1 MKIANILLADS
12 WGEITPEA
20 LNKGIG
26 GREGAMIYLSREWA
40 KYGHDVTSF
49 VPVERG
55 KRFYERE
62 NKYDPGVV
70 SGYHEYVPLNLTK
83 PMLANFDWDIAIA
96 WECPSVFADERIR
109 ERIGLKICEMQVAH
123 LSGREQEALENYC
136 DYLAVL
142 SQWAGDLLLH
152 SGVDIAQDNVRV
164 FPNGVDI
171 SRYPI
176 EFVQKKF
183 DAPAHDNMKFVYSS
197 SPDRGLW
204 QLLEAW
210 PYIREEFPQAELSVC
225 YGVKKWTE
233 HLKWAHNRS
242 GEMAV
247 AITELMEQPGVKD
260 LGKIGQDRLARLQLE
275 ADAWLYPLDSIQSTE
290 TGCITAVE
298 NAAAGNTIITTDCD
312 CMEEEFGKI
321 GTIVPL
327 PFHAKTFAAEAIGVL
342 RDEDFMNY
350 QREAGREFAEKRD
363 WRLISE
369 QWLQFFSDQ
378 NLASSWSHSSQD
390 MLMASK

>member
-1 MKIANILLADS
+1 LKIANVLLADS
-12 WGEITPEA
+12 WGEVTPEA
-20 LNKGIG
+20 FNRGIG
-26 GREGAMIYLSREWA
+26 GREGALIYLSREWA

-49 VPVERG
+49 VPVEKGQRI
-55 KRFYERE
+55 YESFS
-62 NKYDPGVV
+62 KYEPGAIAV
-70 SGYHEYVPLNLTK
+70 YHEYVPLGLTK
-83 PMLANFDWDIAIA
+83 PMLANFDWDVAIA
-96 WECPSVFADERIR
+96 WEVPSVFDDERVR
-109 ERIGLKICEMQVAH
+109 ERVGMLITEMQVAH
-123 LSGREQEALENYC
+123 LSGKEQEALENNC

-152 SGVDIAQDNVRV
+152 SGVNFDDDRIKV

-171 SRYPI
+171 SRYPR
-176 EFVQKKF
+176 EFVEKKF
-183 DAPAHDNMKFVYSS
+183 NAPVFDNPRFVYSS

-204 QLLEAW
+204 QLLQSW
-210 PYIREEFPQAELSVC
+210 PYIREEFPNAELSVC
-225 YGVKKWTE
+225 YGVDKWVDL
-233 HLKWAHNRS
+233 LKWAHNRS
-242 GEMAV
+242 GEMA
-247 AITELMEQPGVKD
+247 IQIQELIKQPGVTD
-260 LGKIGQDRLARLQLE
+260 LGKIGQDRLARLQME

-327 PFHAKTFAAEAIGVL
+327 PFDAQKFAEEAINVL

-350 QREAGREFAEKRD
+350 QREVGREFAENRD
-363 WRLISE
+363 WRLISK

-378 NLASSWSHSSQD
+378 SSVSSWLPSSQD
-390 MLMASK
+390 MLTVSK

>member
-1 MKIANILLADS
+1 MKIANVLIADS
-12 WGEITPEA
+12 WGEVTPEA
-20 LNKGIG
+20 FNRGIG
-26 GREGAMIYLSREWA
+26 GREGALIYLSREWA

-49 VPVERG
+49 VPVEKGQRI
-55 KRFYERE
+55 YERE
-62 NKYDPGVV
+62 EKYDPGRF
-70 SGYHEYVPLNLTK
+70 SGFHEYVPLSLTK
-83 PMLANFDWDIAIA
+83 PMLSNFDYDVAIA
-96 WECPSVFADERIR
+96 WECPTVFEDERIR
-109 ERIGLKICEMQVAH
+109 ERIGLTVTEMQVAH
-123 LSGREQEALENYC
+123 LGTREQAALEEHI
-136 DYLAVL
+136 DVLAVL
-142 SQWAGDLLLH
+142 SEWAGNLLLH
-152 SGVDIAQDNVRV
+152 SGINFDEENVKV

-176 EFVQKKF
+176 EMVEKKF
-183 DAPAHDNMKFVYSS
+183 NAPAHENMKFVYSS

-204 QLLEAW
+204 QLLQAW
-210 PYIREEFPQAELSVC
+210 PYIRKEFPKAELSVC

-233 HLKWAHNRS
+233 HLKWAHNRV

-247 AITELMEQPGVKD
+247 EITRLMEQPGVKD

-312 CMEEEFGKI
+312 CMKDEFEKI

-327 PFHAKTFAAEAIGVL
+327 PFDPEKYAEEAISVL
-342 RDEDFMNY
+342 NDEDFMNY
-350 QREAGREFAEKRD
+350 QREAGRDFAEKRD

-369 QWLQFFSDQ
+369 QWLQFFNDQ
-378 NLASSWSHSSQD
+378 N
-390 MLMASK
+390 